1 MILVV
6 DLCRKAESLS
16 KYEFVDPIARIVS
29 RAGSEFEVVHFT
41 EMTEDEIL
49 RADRIVLCGT
59 ALKDDLYL
67 RRIDLFSW
75 IGDLDKPV
83 LGICA
88 GMQVIAALFG
98 GEVVPQ
104 PKIGLEA
111 IDIVEETTLLGTPR
125 RIEGYHLHNF
135 GVTLPQGFDLVAG
148 RPGEVEAI
156 KHADRPVYGIIFHP
170 EVRNR
175 WIVER
180 FDALPL
186 NEIR

>member
-1 MILVV
+1 MILLV
-6 DLCRKAESLS
+6 DLCFRPRSLS
-16 KYEFVDPIARIVS
+16 RHEFVDPIAGILR
-29 RAGSEFEVVHFT
+29 RAGSKYEVVHFT
-41 EMTEDEIL
+41 EVTEDEIL

-111 IDIVEETTLLGTPR
+111 IDIVEETPLLGTPR

-135 GVTLPQGFDLVAG
+135 GVALPPGFEIVAG